1 MAHVL
6 GDDLARC
13 CDHFTAG
20 SPFGEDARE
29 DQSYLDLRAE
39 IEKLTAL
46 SSTQGEIDWK
56 GIKTSSLEILAAKS
70 KDLSVAG
77 YLALALFQLHG
88 FGGLA
93 DGIEILHKYLAE
105 DWDGVFP
112 QRPKAKIS
120 AIQWLFLRL
129 PPYIETRPPNPADA
143 SVLAT
148 LQEQLKTFQRNVYE
162 RMPDTVSFQE
172 LNEALAP
179 HLEAAPAVAPPR
191 EETVQSQPAPAA
203 ETVAAAPQPPP
214 PPPVEAGPPAAADE
228 IVDRI
233 RQLVPALRQAD
244 AFSPVPYR
252 LLRSLKWDTVA
263 APPVVDP
270 NAANPGTTR
279 VPAPRGQQQT
289 ALEGLFEA
297 ASWNELLRA
306 SEAAFQEATGTYWLD
321 LQRYTVAALE
331 GLDPKAGA
339 RAAEAI
345 KDDLARLLKRFPTLA
360 TLYFVERPT
369 ARKSSQG
376 VIEKERVPFA
386 SDATRQ
392 WLDTLA
398 VAAEPAAAPMFLPPP
413 TRTVEGSSEPA
424 LSPADARAVQEM
436 LTKQQLGAAFEI
448 LQGAVERA
456 GTLRARF
463 RTRLAAARV
472 CLQANQ
478 AAWARSLLEELL
490 RESEAFGFEDW
501 EPETAADLYQLLA
514 LCYARPAKKG
524 GPADPEAAR
533 VQLETLRRK
542 LFRLDMRAAAVL
554 EEALRR

>member
-1 MAHVL
+1 MPHVL

-13 CDHFTAG
+13 RDRFPDGAPFG
-20 SPFGEDARE
+20 PFGEDLKE
-29 DQSYLDLRAE
+29 DPAFLELRAE
-39 IEKLTAL
+39 IEKLTTH
-46 SSTQGEIDWK
+46 STVEVDWK
-56 GIKTSSLEILAAKS
+56 AIKKSGLEILATRS

-77 YLALALFQLHG
+77 YFALALFQLHG
-88 FGGLA
+88 YGGLA
-93 DGIEILHKYLAE
+93 DGVEILNKYLAE
-105 DWDGVFP
+105 DWEGILP
-112 QRPKAKIS
+112 LRPRAR
-120 AIQWLFLRL
+120 AGAVQWLFIRL
-129 PPYIETRPPNPADA
+129 PPFVEARPLESADIPLLPA
-143 SVLAT
+143 V
-148 LQEQLKTFQRNVYE
+148 QEQLKAFQKVVYE
-162 RMPDTVSFQE
+162 RMPDSVSFQE
-172 LNEALAP
+172 LNEAIATHVEASASARPAP
-179 HLEAAPAVAPPR
+179 PPEPARTAERGPEEPAPPLPPPAQAETAAP
-191 EETVQSQPAPAA
+191 T
-203 ETVAAAPQPPP
+203 
-214 PPPVEAGPPAAADE
+214 GADE
-228 IVDRI
+228 ILDRI
-233 RQLVPALRQAD
+233 RTLIAPLRQAD

-252 LLRSLKWDTVA
+252 LLRSLKWDTIA
-263 APPVVDP
+263 AAPVVDP

-279 VPAPRGQQQT
+279 VPAPRGQQLA
-289 ALEGLFEA
+289 ALESLFES
-297 ASWNELLRA
+297 ASWAELLRA

-321 LQRYTVAALE
+321 VQRYTVAALE

-339 RAAEAI
+339 RAAEAV
-345 KDDLARLLKRFPTLA
+345 KDDLARFLKRFPTLS
-360 TLYFVERPT
+360 TLYFAERAT
-369 ARKSSQG
+369 ARKTSLG
-376 VIEKERVPFA
+376 VTEKERIPFA

-398 VAAEPAAAPMFLPPP
+398 VAGEPAAAPMVLPPP
-413 TRTVEGSSEPA
+413 VVRTGEGGGEPA

-436 LTKQQLGAAFEI
+436 LTRQQLGAAFEV
-448 LQGAVERA
+448 LQAAVERA
-456 GTLRARF
+456 GTQRARF
-463 RTRLAAARV
+463 RTRLAAARI

>member
-1 MAHVL
+1 MPHVL

-13 CDHFTAG
+13 LDRFPAG
-20 SPFGEDARE
+20 SPSGPFGEDLKE
-29 DQSYLDLRAE
+29 DQAFLDLRAE
-39 IEKLTAL
+39 IEKLTTH
-46 SSTQGEIDWK
+46 STIEVDWK
-56 GIKTSSLEILAAKS
+56 AIKKSSLEILTARS
-70 KDLSVAG
+70 KDLSVAS
-77 YLALALFQLHG
+77 YLVLALFQLHG
-88 FGGLA
+88 YGGLA
-93 DGIEILHKYLAE
+93 DGIQILSKYLAE
-105 DWDGVFP
+105 DWEGILP
-112 QRPKAKIS
+112 LRPRGRAN
-120 AIQWLFLRL
+120 AIQWLFIRL
-129 PPYIETRPPNPADA
+129 PPFVEARPLEAADIA
-143 SVLAT
+143 LLAGVK
-148 LQEQLKTFQRNVYE
+148 EQLKAFQKVIYE
-162 RMPDTVSFQE
+162 RMPDSVSFQE
-172 LNEALAP
+172 LNEA
-179 HLEAAPAVAPPR
+179 
-191 EETVQSQPAPAA
+191 
-203 ETVAAAPQPPP
+203 VAAHVDAAPPP
-214 PPPVEAGPPAAADE
+214 PPPEKPRTAERETEGAAPSPPPPPQPVETSAPTGAEE
-228 IVDRI
+228 IIDRI
-233 RQLVPALRQAD
+233 RALIAPLRQAD

-252 LLRSLKWDTVA
+252 LLRSLKWDTIA

-297 ASWNELLRA
+297 ASWAELLRA

-321 LQRYTVAALE
+321 AQRYTVAALE

-345 KDDLARLLKRFPTLA
+345 KDDLARFLKRFPTLS
-360 TLYFVERPT
+360 TLYFAERAT
-369 ARKSSQG
+369 ARKSSLG
-376 VIEKERVPFA
+376 VVEKERIPFA

-398 VAAEPAAAPMFLPPP
+398 VASEPAAAPMFLPPP
-413 TRTVEGSSEPA
+413 ARAAEGSSEPA

-436 LTKQQLGAAFEI
+436 LTRQQLGAAFEV
-448 LQGAVERA
+448 LQSAVERA

-463 RTRLAAARV
+463 RTRLAAARI

-490 RESEAFGFEDW
+490 RESETFGFEDW

-524 GPADPEAAR
+524 GPADAEAAR
-533 VQLETLRRK
+533 VQLENLRRK